1 MKYRKL
7 VENAKKPNG
16 FWGKMMIKAMNKGH
30 SSLTSWGL
38 EHMNIERTATVL
50 DIGCGGGKTV
60 DRLCSIVA
68 NGKVYGIDYS
78 ELSVKSSEKLNSKNI
93 LCNKAKILQASTQT
107 PRAGI

>member
-60 DRLCSIVA
+60 DFAQLLPTARFTESTIP
-68 NGKVYGIDYS
+68 
-78 ELSVKSSEKLNSKNI
+78 NS
-93 LCNKAKILQASTQT
+93 
-107 PRAGI
+107 R

>member
-78 ELSVKSSEKLNSKNI
+78 ELG
-93 LCNKAKILQASTQT
+93 KILRKTQFKKYT
-107 PRAGI
+107 LQQSENSSGISIRYAF